1 MWRTVKYKMSQNHKT
16 HFFNQIISAAA
27 YAKRVSN
34 EDGGRVS
41 ELLRQFMYSYF
52 HKKR

>member
-1 MWRTVKYKMSQNHKT
+1 MWRTAKYKMSQNHKT

-27 YAKRVSN
+27 YAKRASN
-34 EDGGRVS
+34 KDGGRVS
-41 ELLRQFMYSYF
+41 ELLRQFTYYF